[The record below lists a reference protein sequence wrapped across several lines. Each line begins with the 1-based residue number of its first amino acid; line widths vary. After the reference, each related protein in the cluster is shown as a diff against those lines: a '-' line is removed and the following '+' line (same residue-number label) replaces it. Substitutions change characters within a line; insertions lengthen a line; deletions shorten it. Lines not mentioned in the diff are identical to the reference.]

1 MKKTIAALKI
11 VATGLFALAM
21 TACSTITAETVE
33 PWQGKVWR
41 ATVSDQVVDTSKTR
55 APNAKWAALTGF
67 DEKRDQSMRMAR
79 VQFASGWNMV
89 SANVAVPDQ
98 IEFSAIPKG
107 TLVDV
112 MAEKGPDTNYTT
124 QRFTRILRIICAHDD
139 DKCIDAEK
147 AAKRFKEV
155 VEVDAEAVTKD
166 SGLTFKRRLTKEDLD
181 KFD

>member
-1 MKKTIAALKI
+1 MRTLFLVKALPI
-11 VATGLFALAM
+11 GLLALAM
-21 TACSTITAETVE
+21 SGCTSITAETVE

-124 QRFTRILRIICAHDD
+124 QRFTRIMRIVCTRDD

-147 AAKRFKEV
+147 AANRFKAV
-155 VEVDAEAVTKD
+155 VDIDGEAVTKEL
-166 SGLTFKRRLTKEDLD
+166 GLTFKRRVTKEDLE